1 MYWHLRAGRT
11 RVDFA
16 VTHVCY
22 NICNNARNFWLS
34 PPLFTLG
41 IRTSGWSRRAGSRFA
56 ATRPMVSLNGFR
68 SERTE
73 PGWAS
78 EEESG
83 WKSRIPAGKVKN
95 SLIQPRYRAR
105 TGGSRWLQG
114 CRRLT
119 SCWEQ
124 LRCATHSPLTKQD
137 TPARTCASP
146 VMHVPAPRPG
156 LLAHTHTY
164 MHNFAGRCDHP
175 IPARTSILAGIASTT
190 RCKTWRW
197 AKVCRGVR
205 RLDSAVWRTVWQG
218 RIGCRIPQ

>member
-1 MYWHLRAGRT
+1 MQPHGA
-11 RVDFA
+11 
-16 VTHVCY
+16 
-22 NICNNARNFWLS
+22 
-34 PPLFTLG
+34 
-41 IRTSGWSRRAGSRFA
+41 
-56 ATRPMVSLNGFR
+56 MVSLNGFR

-73 PGWAS
+73 PGWAIWAS

-83 WKSRIPAGKVKN
+83 WKSRIPAGKAKN
-95 SLIQPRYRAR
+95 SLLQPRYRAR

-114 CRRLT
+114 CRRST

-164 MHNFAGRCDHP
+164 MHNFAGRCAHP
-175 IPARTSILAGIASTT
+175 IPAHTSILAGIASTT
-190 RCKTWRW
+190 RCKT
-197 AKVCRGVR
+197 CGGR
-205 RLDSAVWRTVWQG
+205 RSAAECAGWTQQCGAQCG
-218 RIGCRIPQ
+218 RAE

>member
-1 MYWHLRAGRT
+1 MSWPTLT
-11 RVDFA
+11 
-16 VTHVCY
+16 VTGVCY
-22 NICNNARNFWLS
+22 KYCNNVRKFRS
-34 PPLFTLG
+34 FSPLFTLG

-83 WKSRIPAGKVKN
+83 WKSRIPAGKAKN
-95 SLIQPRYRAR
+95 SLLQPQYRAR

-114 CRRLT
+114 CRRST

-156 LLAHTHTY
+156 LLAHTQ
-164 MHNFAGRCDHP
+164 
-175 IPARTSILAGIASTT
+175 RTQVVTN
-190 RCKTWRW
+190 
-197 AKVCRGVR
+197 VC
-205 RLDSAVWRTVWQG
+205 AVSE
-218 RIGCRIPQ
+218 